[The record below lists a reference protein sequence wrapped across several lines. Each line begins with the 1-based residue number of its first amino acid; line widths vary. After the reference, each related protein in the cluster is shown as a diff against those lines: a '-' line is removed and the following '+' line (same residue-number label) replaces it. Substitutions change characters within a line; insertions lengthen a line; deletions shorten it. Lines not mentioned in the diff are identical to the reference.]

1 MSSSLRKLLA
11 VWSCPEIL
19 VLYVMMSKVGGK
31 VEKQMMIIKIV
42 YFSPLRQNIIQYKY
56 K

>member
-1 MSSSLRKLLA
+1 VVLSGDFSSVRDD
-11 VWSCPEIL
+11 V
-19 VLYVMMSKVGGK
+19 VVGEK